1 MIWLKMNALLITVI
15 FLNTAFE
22 ENLTVLLHIH
32 RIENRR
38 ETESVMYLMKIIF
51 VLLFL

>member
-1 MIWLKMNALLITVI
+1 MIWLKMNI
-15 FLNTAFE
+15 FKHCAFE